1 MKKAISRKLDIAE
14 LNLLQIS
21 VSMVFVIVLF
31 VFSNWVLV
39 LIGAQIPAFILMF
52 Y

>member
-21 VSMVFVIVLF
+21 VSTVFVIVLF

-39 LIGAQIPAFILMF
+39 LIGA
-52 Y
+52 